1 MLSWKE
7 AFGASLEQTVTVTVS
22 LSWFKNILVSP
33 PEKLEEVAEMEEVIS
48 SQTALSSDP
57 YLEKWGKID
66 EWTMTVCWLVSLQ
79 GYFQCKAILKEYCK
93 KKPKK
98 LKT

>member
-7 AFGASLEQTVTVTVS
+7 AFGASPEQTVTVS

-48 SQTALSSDP
+48 S
-57 YLEKWGKID
+57 
-66 EWTMTVCWLVSLQ
+66 
-79 GYFQCKAILKEYCK
+79 
-93 KKPKK
+93 
-98 LKT
+98 

>member
-48 SQTALSSDP
+48 S
-57 YLEKWGKID
+57 
-66 EWTMTVCWLVSLQ
+66 
-79 GYFQCKAILKEYCK
+79 
-93 KKPKK
+93 
-98 LKT
+98 